1 MACAANR
8 EQDEAAEDAQQAS
21 VETINVTRPQGD
33 ELVAE
38 NIFPMRFVDIA
49 KNMYSEVDVNLFDRD
64 NLKSYSGLED
74 IDVINVELGTS
85 LPIFEN
91 IPLTF
96 ED

>member
-1 MACAANR
+1 
-8 EQDEAAEDAQQAS
+8 
-21 VETINVTRPQGD
+21 
-33 ELVAE
+33 
-38 NIFPMRFVDIA
+38 MRFVDIT

-74 IDVINVELGTS
+74 IDVINVQLGTS